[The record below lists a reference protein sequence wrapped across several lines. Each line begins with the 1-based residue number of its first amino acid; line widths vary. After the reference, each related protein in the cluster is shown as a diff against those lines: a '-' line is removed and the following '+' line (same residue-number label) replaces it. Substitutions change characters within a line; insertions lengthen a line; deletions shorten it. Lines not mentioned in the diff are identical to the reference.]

1 MQDFFTITFFV
12 FAVLLSFVVTWLMT
26 PTMKGWIAEYLV
38 KKLLI
43 KLAKKLDGLQYHDLM
58 LGLDQQSTQ
67 IDNILVTQKA
77 VYIIEVKNYSGR
89 VYGQQYQDQ
98 WFQTIRYEN
107 KKKNKKGKVYTKSH
121 ISKRNF
127 LNPIKQN
134 FIHIYAFKENILLIQ
149 NLPIFNI
156 VVFTNRTNIDNIT
169 LVDDKAIVISRRFL
183 KKTIHSLEKKL
194 VKQSIDLISVNHE
207 IVSKNTKSKA
217 NLKKHIQKIKSK
229 YPSSK

>member
-12 FAVLLSFVVTWLMT
+12 STVIFALLVTWLMT
-26 PTMKGWIAEYLV
+26 PKMKGWIAEYLV

-43 KLAKKLDGLQYHDLM
+43 KLAKKFNGFQYHDVM

-67 IDNILVTQKA
+67 IDNILVTEKA

-121 ISKRNF
+121 IAKHNF

-134 FIHIYAFKENILLIQ
+134 LIHIHAFKNQITSAQ

-156 VVFTNRTNIDNIT
+156 VVFTNRTNIENIT
-169 LVDDKAIVISRRFL
+169 LVDDKAIVIARRLL
-183 KKTIHSLEKKL
+183 KKTIDHLERKL
-194 VKQSIDLISVNHE
+194 NKQPIDLISLDAE
-207 IVSKNTKSKA
+207 IVAKNTKSKA
-217 NLKKHIQKIKSK
+217 NVRKHIQKIKSK
-229 YPSSK
+229 YPNRK